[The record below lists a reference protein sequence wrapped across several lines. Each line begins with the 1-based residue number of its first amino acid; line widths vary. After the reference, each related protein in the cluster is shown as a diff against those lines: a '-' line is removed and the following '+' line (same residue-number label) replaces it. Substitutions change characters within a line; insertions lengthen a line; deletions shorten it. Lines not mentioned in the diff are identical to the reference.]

1 MRRSFAVINPFL
13 LLLVL
18 AALAAGCGRTEQQP
32 PPAAQPSDAV
42 DRTKLAVFAP
52 LPDVAPPAA
61 SGTSEALVDL
71 GRMLYYEPRLSKSQQ
86 ISCNSCHELTKYG
99 ADGQPTSD
107 GHKGQTGT
115 RNSPTVYNAAL
126 HVAQFWDGR
135 AADLEAQAKG
145 PVLNPVEMAMASEEM
160 VITVLSSMPEYVDAF
175 RKAFPN
181 DAKPISY
188 DNMATAIGAFE
199 RRLMT
204 PARWDA
210 FLKGDETALTA
221 DERMGFNLFSEAGC
235 PMCHSGALLGGNS
248 FQRLGAVKPYPR
260 AEDPGR
266 FGVTKQDADKSVFKV
281 PTLRNIDQTGPYFHD
296 GRVASLQDAVREMA
310 EYQLGRTL
318 SETEV
323 GRIVVFLRVLTGR
336 IPDDYIKAPVLP

>member
-115 RNSPTVYNAAL
+115 RNSPTVYN
-126 HVAQFWDGR
+126 F
-135 AADLEAQAKG
+135 
-145 PVLNPVEMAMASEEM
+145 
-160 VITVLSSMPEYVDAF
+160 
-175 RKAFPN
+175 
-181 DAKPISY
+181 
-188 DNMATAIGAFE
+188 
-199 RRLMT
+199 
-204 PARWDA
+204 
-210 FLKGDETALTA
+210 
-221 DERMGFNLFSEAGC
+221 
-235 PMCHSGALLGGNS
+235 
-248 FQRLGAVKPYPR
+248 
-260 AEDPGR
+260 
-266 FGVTKQDADKSVFKV
+266 VFKV

-323 GRIVVFLRVLTGR
+323 GRIVVFLRVLRGR